1 MYLPSPFSP
10 LYHVSFGV
18 AVGDSACVSVF
29 VVLFWVLGC
38 FIIFF
43 SLWCLYL
50 CGGCLGYLDVTYKL
64 EMMTK
69 YILEVLFL
77 LFFLL
82 TPL

>member
-43 SLWCLYL
+43 FFVVSLFMWGLF
-50 CGGCLGYLDVTYKL
+50 GVFGCD
-64 EMMTK
+64 
-69 YILEVLFL
+69 I
-77 LFFLL
+77 
-82 TPL
+82 